1 MIKTIRTWIIPLVAL
16 VAMGMTFVGG
26 GGKSHSDI
34 IQGPFERP
42 QDVTKRCLECH
53 EDVADDFIH
62 TRHWN
67 WSGDAFDVPGH
78 GLMKIGKINLINNYC
93 IAFPS
98 NYARCTSCHPG
109 YGWKDGSFDFS
120 NTENIDCLVCHE
132 QTGKYKKTPTG
143 AGMPAAGTD
152 LLASAKSVG
161 PTTKTNCGACHF
173 NGGGGTG
180 IKHGDMDSSLLSADK
195 NLDVHM
201 GGLGFECNACHTTV
215 SHKISGA
222 SHGSMAEGVNHISC
236 ADCHDNDQKPIHK
249 NAKITAHLDHVACE
263 TCHIPAFARKMPTK
277 IYWDWSTAG
286 MKENE
291 KGADGLETYS
301 KMKGDFKW
309 ASNVIPDYQWYSGS
323 AAYYLP
329 GDKLDDTSDVVLLNR
344 LNGNLNDSKAKIY
357 PFKVMEGRQIYD
369 TENRYMIIPK
379 LFGEG
384 GYWKTYDWNAAS
396 QLGMKEVDL
405 DYSGSFGFI
414 ETRMFW
420 PINHMVA
427 PKENA
432 LKCEDCHGPGAN
444 RLNWKALG
452 YKGDPANYGGRKL

>member
-1 MIKTIRTWIIPLVAL
+1 MIKTNWTLIIPLVAL
-16 VAMGMTFVGG
+16 VVMGMTFVGG

-78 GLMKIGKINLINNYC
+78 SKMKIGKINLINNYC

-152 LLASAKSVG
+152 LLAAAKSVG
-161 PTTKTNCGACHF
+161 PTTKANCGACHF

-180 IKHGDMDSSLLSADK
+180 IKHGDMDSTLLSADK

-201 GGLGFECNACHTTV
+201 GGLGFECTACHNTV
-215 SHKISGA
+215 SHKIPGA

-236 ADCHDNDQKPIHK
+236 TDCHDNDQRTIHK
-249 NAKITAHLDHVACE
+249 NQKITAHLDHVACE

-329 GDKLDDTSDVVLLNR
+329 GDRLDDTSGVVLLNR
-344 LNGNLNDSKAKIY
+344 LNGNLNDSTAKIY
-357 PFKVMEGRQIYD
+357 PFKVMKGKQIYD
-369 TENRYMIIPK
+369 KENRYLIIPK

-384 GYWKTYDWNAAS
+384 GYWKTYDWDAAS
-396 QLGMKEVDL
+396 QLGMKEVNL

-414 ETRMFW
+414 ETKMFW

-427 PKENA
+427 PKGNA
-432 LKCEDCHGPGAN
+432 LKCGACHGPGAN
-444 RLNWKALG
+444 RMNWKALG
-452 YKGDPANYGGRKL
+452 YKGDPAKYGGRKL